1 MSLPLTLEC
10 RSSRRRALLRDG
22 EAIDAGRS
30 RAGVEDRRRRA
41 SRARHGLTRHSY
53 PRPMGVPAA
62 PSLSS
67 SQLATLAAAG
77 QERTADVG
85 DLLYRVG
92 DAVYP
97 FIAILDGEVAILD
110 AVGNEIVRHGA
121 SSFLGELNLLSGQT
135 VFLTAVVTK
144 PLRYVAVDREALRA
158 LLFDDGPLS
167 DLVLST
173 FIARREAL
181 QRVDGI
187 GLEIVGPR
195 SSEATMQML
204 DFARANRLP
213 FTWHEAAPA
222 DGAEPPIVRLPG
234 GTELQHPSRGQVL
247 RALGVG
253 RELAPH
259 EEVDLLV
266 VGGGPAGLAAAVY
279 GASEGLDTLIVE
291 STALG
296 GQAGSSRRI
305 ENYLGFPAG
314 ISGTELTSRAVSQAR
329 KFGARPATPYR
340 AIALEPGDGRHLVRL
355 EEEHEI
361 AARAVVLATGADY
374 RRLPCDGL
382 SDYEGSSVFYG
393 AGPPEAQLCG
403 ASRVA
408 VVGGG
413 NSAGQ
418 AAVWLARGGALVT
431 LLHRRA
437 DLHETMSDYL
447 IRELER
453 YGVAVRDR
461 SEIAALHGE
470 GGQLEAVT
478 LKSGEQLPFAF
489 LFFFLGAQPCT
500 EWLGD
505 AVARAADGFILTG
518 DAAGA
523 DNLLETSV
531 PGIFAAGDVRSGSTK
546 RCAAAVGEGSMA
558 VQFVHA
564 HPAAPTSRG
573 G

>member
-1 MSLPLTLEC
+1 MLTP
-10 RSSRRRALLRDG
+10 
-22 EAIDAGRS
+22 AI
-30 RAGVEDRRRRA
+30 
-41 SRARHGLTRHSY
+41 
-53 PRPMGVPAA
+53 

-67 SQLATLAAAG
+67 SQMERLASVG
-77 QERTADVG
+77 EERTAAEGEVLYKVG
-85 DLLYRVG
+85 DS
-92 DAVYP
+92 VYP
-97 FIAILDGEVAILD
+97 FIAIREGEVAIVD
-110 AVGNEIVRHGA
+110 ASGSELVRHGA

-135 VFLTAVVTK
+135 VFVTAKATQ
-144 PLRYVAVDREALRA
+144 PLRYIAVERDVLRD
-158 LLFDDGPLS
+158 LLFEDGPLS

-173 FIARREAL
+173 FISRREAL
-181 QRVDGI
+181 QTVEGI
-187 GLEIVGPR
+187 GLELVGPR
-195 SSEATMQML
+195 SSEATMEML
-204 DFARANRLP
+204 DFLRANRLP
-213 FTWHEAAPA
+213 CTWHDARPDETDAPLL
-222 DGAEPPIVRLPG
+222 RLPG
-234 GTELQHPSRGQVL
+234 GLELTNPSRGEVL

-253 RELAPH
+253 RELEPR

-266 VGGGPAGLAAAVY
+266 VGAGPAGLAAAVY
-279 GASEGLDTLIVE
+279 GASEGLDTLVVE

-314 ISGTELTSRAVSQAR
+314 LSGTELTSRAVTQAR

-340 AIALEPGDGRHLVRL
+340 AVALEPGNGRHVVRL
-355 EEEHEI
+355 EEDHEI
-361 AARAVVLATGADY
+361 AARAVVLATGAAY
-374 RRLPCDGL
+374 RRLPVDDL
-382 SDYEGSSVFYG
+382 ADYEGVSVFYA

-437 DLHETMSDYL
+437 DLAETMSDYL
-447 IRELER
+447 IREVER
-453 YGVAVRDR
+453 YGVAIHDR

-470 GGQLEAVT
+470 NGRLEAVT
-478 LKSGEQLPFAF
+478 LKSGERLPFSF
-489 LFFFLGAQPCT
+489 LFLFLGAKPCT
-500 EWLGD
+500 EWLDD
-505 AVARAADGFILTG
+505 AVARDEDGFIVTG

-531 PGIFAAGDVRSGSTK
+531 PGIFAAGDVRSGSSK

-558 VQFVHA
+558 VQYVHQHLA
-564 HPAAPTSRG
+564 RPTAAPVG
-573 G
+573 